1 MSELETLQAILDAL
15 TVIKYLLV
23 ISFGIAVGAG
33 ISLLTGRWIMSKE
46 QFERIPL
53 PDEVQRILAM
63 NEKIVEMNV
72 QLIRALMLVRFVSR
86 DDPLE

>member
-1 MSELETLQAILDAL
+1 
-15 TVIKYLLV
+15 
-23 ISFGIAVGAG
+23 
-33 ISLLTGRWIMSKE
+33 MSKE

-72 QLIRALMLVRFVSR
+72 QLIRALMLVRFVGR